1 MKYFT
6 IWFPP
11 LELRY
16 PGHGEAEAGGEQ
28 DGGEEE
34 DQAEV
39 RPHAGRGWVDPAS
52 GHSTFIP
59 TSAPSAFSG
68 LPGCNF

>member
-6 IWFPP
+6 VWFPP

-39 RPHAGRGWVDPAS
+39 RPHAGRR
-52 GHSTFIP
+52 
-59 TSAPSAFSG
+59 
-68 LPGCNF
+68 

>member
-6 IWFPP
+6 VWFPP
-11 LELRY
+11 LELWY

-39 RPHAGRGWVDPAS
+39 RPHAGRG
-52 GHSTFIP
+52 
-59 TSAPSAFSG
+59 
-68 LPGCNF
+68 